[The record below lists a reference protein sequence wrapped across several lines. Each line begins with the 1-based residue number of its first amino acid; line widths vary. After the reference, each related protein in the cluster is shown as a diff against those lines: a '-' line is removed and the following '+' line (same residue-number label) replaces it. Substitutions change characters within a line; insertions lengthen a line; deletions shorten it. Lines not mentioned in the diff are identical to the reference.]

1 MASIYRITKIL
12 SAHRGGIN
20 VAVDADIR
28 GVAKTNEMSQ
38 FTIANEV
45 ICARIGQ
52 TIGLPIPSGV
62 VAEDAAKTL
71 YYISLDVSFEG
82 KQLPPVLP
90 EEFAREEA
98 WLAAGVMVFDVLIA
112 NGDRNRRN
120 LSRDPAFAV
129 PRVAVF
135 DHGHALLGTG
145 PILTGEGRLT
155 AARDH
160 LGCVAD
166 AAGIA
171 VNDSILLDQPL
182 DARMLEAWVRRVK
195 EVPDYVFEDIC
206 REITMV
212 PNLHFWNATADL
224 VISWLIARRDK
235 LDQLIW
241 DNQAAIPKVQW
252 SLWGPGG
259 PTA

>member
-1 MASIYRITKIL
+1 MPSIYRITKIL
-12 SAHRGGIN
+12 SAQRGGMN
-20 VAVDADIR
+20 AAVDADIR
-28 GVAKTNEMSQ
+28 GVAKTNEMSE
-38 FTIANEV
+38 FTIANEL

-52 TIGLPIPSGV
+52 TIGLPVPSGV

-90 EEFAREEA
+90 EEFAKEEP
-98 WLAAGVMVFDVLIA
+98 WLAAGAVVFDVLIA
-112 NGDRNRRN
+112 NGDRNRGN
-120 LSRDPAFAV
+120 LSRDPAFTV

-145 PILTGEGRLT
+145 PTLTGEDRLS

-166 AAGIA
+166 AARVA
-171 VNDSILLDQPL
+171 VNNSILLDQPL
-182 DARMLEAWVRRVK
+182 DATMLEEWVKRVK

-206 REITMV
+206 REIASM
-212 PNLHFWNATADL
+212 PNLNFWKATADL
-224 VISWLIARRDK
+224 VISWLLERRGK

-241 DNQAAIPKVQW
+241 DNQASLPKVQW